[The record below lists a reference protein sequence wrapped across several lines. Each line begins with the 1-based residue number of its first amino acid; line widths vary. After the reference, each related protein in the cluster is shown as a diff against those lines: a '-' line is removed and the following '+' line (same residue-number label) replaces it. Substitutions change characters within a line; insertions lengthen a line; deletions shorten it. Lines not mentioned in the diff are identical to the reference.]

1 MNNTVELILLI
12 AAGITFLALLLA
24 FIRFLMGP
32 SLVDRTIAFDVL
44 TVGSL
49 GVIALVA
56 LFAGREMYLDVNI
69 IYGLLSFVAV
79 LVIGK
84 YIERSL

>member
-1 MNNTVELILLI
+1 MNNTVETILLI

-24 FIRFLMGP
+24 FIRFLAGP
-32 SLVDRTIAFDVL
+32 SLVDRTVAFDVL

-56 LFAGREMYLDVNI
+56 FFAGREMYLDVNI